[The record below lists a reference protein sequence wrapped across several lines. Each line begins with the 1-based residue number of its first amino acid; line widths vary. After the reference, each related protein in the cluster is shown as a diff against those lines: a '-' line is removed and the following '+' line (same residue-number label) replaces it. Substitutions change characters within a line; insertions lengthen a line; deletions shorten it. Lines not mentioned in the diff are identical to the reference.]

1 MFRLVIAF
9 VILSLILAFLYF
21 QQKKRDL
28 DKRAYDILRKRYLES
43 LEKDNVPLMLA
54 AGKDFSDFHAL
65 QEADLGQLYKDALR
79 LVRDNPEHKLYA
91 LEIGRRKY
99 GASRKN
105 GEPTVYDETAIQND
119 IEAATK

>member
-1 MFRLVIAF
+1 MIRLYVAF
-9 VILSLILAFLYF
+9 VVLAVILGLLYF

-28 DKRAYDILRKRYLES
+28 DKRAYDILRKRYLDS
-43 LEKDNVPLMLA
+43 LEDENVPLMLA

-65 QEADLGQLYKDALR
+65 QSADLDRLYKDALR
-79 LVRDNPEHKLYA
+79 LVRENPDHKLYA

-99 GASRKN
+99 GAARKN
-105 GEPTVYDETAIQND
+105 GKPTVYDETAIQND